1 MKDGIEFFS
10 VGGPDR
16 YNDEEAK
23 CVQVTYEGKS
33 LIIPKTI
40 WLEMLRIAGISKT

>member
-10 VGGPDR
+10 IGGPER

-23 CVQVTYEGKS
+23 YVQVTYEGKS

-40 WLEMLRIAGISKT
+40 WLEMARSNNINK